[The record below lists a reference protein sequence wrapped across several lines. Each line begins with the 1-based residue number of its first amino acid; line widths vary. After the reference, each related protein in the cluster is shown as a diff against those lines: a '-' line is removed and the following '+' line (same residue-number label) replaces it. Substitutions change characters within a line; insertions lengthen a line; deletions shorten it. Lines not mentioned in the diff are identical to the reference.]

1 MPSDRQLEIA
11 RLVATG
17 MSSRDVV
24 AELIL
29 SARTVDN
36 HLAAVYRKFGVTS
49 RAELGALP
57 L

>member
-1 MPSDRQLEIA
+1 
-11 RLVATG
+11 
-17 MSSRDVV
+17 MSSSDVL

-36 HLAAVYRKFGVTS
+36 RLAAVYRKFGVTS

>member
-1 MPSDRQLEIA
+1 
-11 RLVATG
+11 
-17 MSSRDVV
+17 MSNRDVV